1 MNFGCQRSYG
11 FWSKFKFFEQ
21 VPFDGYILVITNPN
35 FNKPAW
41 KVHLVILMHLTDS
54 SAKLP
59 MLNEVK
65 VYETGLSFW
74 SRFPLIDHSSVIIG
88 SIFPKF
94 EKMMMLSQSN
104 RFQMLKE
111 AEHRFCLTA
120 PPFFWTFKVIKLNSS
135 SYHNA

>member
-54 SAKLP
+54 SAKLR

-94 EKMMMLSQSN
+94 EKMMPSQSN

-111 AEHRFCLTA
+111 AEHRFGLTV
-120 PPFFWTFKVIKLNSS
+120 PHFFFTFKVIKLNSTN
-135 SYHNA
+135 YQNA